1 MPGFELIGKE
11 EKREL
16 DNLMDKSGI
25 LFRHGFDNLRNGVY
39 KTREFEKNFSNQMNV
54 QDALAVTSG
63 TAALLV
69 ALKAFGIG
77 QGDEVITQSFTFVA
91 TVEAIVE
98 SGAKPIIC
106 DIDSTLNLD
115 PEALEAKI
123 SNKTK
128 AIIVVHMLGTPC
140 NLNPII
146 KIAEKN
152 KVNLEFEAS
161 VCGGVPIIR
170 SLKEGLIAN
179 KIKKV
184 FGIFNGTS
192 NYILSSMDKEN
203 KSFNEVLKNAQ
214 RLGYAESNPTSD
226 LNGDDVASKLK
237 ILSSLCFNSFLNK
250 NIHVEGI
257 KDIDKDDIKYAKKL
271 GYKIKLLG
279 YAELIG
285 KNIFQ
290 RVHPTLIRNSSYVGS
305 IDGVLNAVIID
316 GNPVGQSIIQGEGA
330 GPAATTSALISDIS
344 SILRGNIKF
353 PFSISN
359 KERKNLNF
367 KDISERFFSAYFRFN
382 VTDKPGVL
390 SNITQIFSRNKVSI
404 KRLVQDPNKNK
415 SSSSIII
422 ITHPSKDKSLNKIIQ
437 TINKRSYVKKRS
449 KLIRIDDE

>member
-1 MPGFELIGKE
+1 MKKLNIAIVGLGNIGSYLFKYLKKNKKILAKKNNCIPNILYVSAKNRKRNRGFKINKKIWLNNFLDATKNKNVDLIIELIGGAEGPAK
-11 EKREL
+11 K
-16 DNLMDKSGI
+16 
-25 LFRHGFDNLRNGVY
+25 
-39 KTREFEKNFSNQMNV
+39 
-54 QDALAVTSG
+54 
-63 TAALLV
+63 LV
-69 ALKAFGIG
+69 FNALKNKKHVVTANKALIAKY
-77 QGDEVITQSFTFVA
+77 GDQLS
-91 TVEAIVE
+91 
-98 SGAKPIIC
+98 
-106 DIDSTLNLD
+106 
-115 PEALEAKI
+115 
-123 SNKTK
+123 
-128 AIIVVHMLGTPC
+128 
-140 NLNPII
+140 

-179 KIKKV
+179 KISKV

-203 KSFNEVLKNAQ
+203 KSFEEVLNKAKK
-214 RLGYAESNPTSD
+214 LGYAESNPSAD
-226 LNGDDVASKLK
+226 LNGDDVAAKLK

-257 KDIDKDDIKYAKKL
+257 KNIDKEDVKYARRL

-290 RVHPTLIRNSSYVGS
+290 RVHPTLIKDSSYVGS

-330 GPAATTSALISDIS
+330 GPAATTSALVSDIS

-359 KERKNLNF
+359 KERKSLNF
-367 KDISERFFSAYFRFN
+367 KKISERFFSAYFRFN
-382 VTDKPGVL
+382 VIDKPGVL
-390 SNITQIFSRNKVSI
+390 SNITHVFSRNKVSI

-437 TINKRSYVKKRS
+437 TVNKRSYVKKRS
-449 KLIRIDDE
+449 KLIRIDNE